1 MRIAVFYEDRDMGNV
16 LWLVMS
22 ANPLQNDYSAKGSLG
37 RQFLQFLIYMTTLYS
52 RFKSPVPKSRSFL
65 NAVLFH

>member
-22 ANPLQNDYSAKGSLG
+22 ANPLQNDYSLQKGSLG
-37 RQFLQFLIYMTTLYS
+37 RQFLQFLIYTTTL
-52 RFKSPVPKSRSFL
+52 
-65 NAVLFH
+65 